1 MTEDLELVGC
11 AEVPCEETLELS
23 LEELSAT
30 KLDRDRLR
38 RSLRK
43 AGIVII
49 DQIDKIDLKGRT
61 ERDNNEIVRIP
72 QRHDTLL
79 LSSTSV
85 AWLCPL
91 SLID

>member
-43 AGIVII
+43 AGIVIT
-49 DQIDKIDLKGRT
+49 DQ
-61 ERDNNEIVRIP
+61 
-72 QRHDTLL
+72 
-79 LSSTSV
+79 S
-85 AWLCPL
+85 
-91 SLID
+91 